1 MVDKNALVVN
11 LYLILKL
18 QSEEGRS
25 TWMERPVVG
34 SQGVD
39 RRMEVIVCTSFS
51 FSPSLLP
58 AQASL
63 SGIGATHDDT

>member
-25 TWMERPVVG
+25 AWMERPVVG

-39 RRMEVIVCTSFS
+39 RRMEVIVMIHNTE
-51 FSPSLLP
+51 
-58 AQASL
+58 SL
-63 SGIGATHDDT
+63 SRPWVVRSPRQRILVRT